1 LTYSVVAVVAIAIRP
16 VVHDVIV
23 ESVIAVTVFSIFIME
38 LLHFNP
44 REGKRFKLKNNNDLI
59 LVLTYSVDVDFVI
72 DIGSVVLDVIFV
84 DIVIAEI
91 VTFLF

>member
-1 LTYSVVAVVAIAIRP
+1 
-16 VVHDVIV
+16 
-23 ESVIAVTVFSIFIME
+23 M
-38 LLHFNP
+38 
-44 REGKRFKLKNNNDLI
+44 
-59 LVLTYSVDVDFVI
+59 TYSVDVDFVI

>member
-1 LTYSVVAVVAIAIRP
+1 LSYSVVVVIVTIRP
-16 VVHDVIV
+16 VVGVVIV
-23 ESVIAVTVFSIFIME
+23 DIVIAEIVISIFIRE

-72 DIGSVVLDVIFV
+72 DIGSAVLDVIFV